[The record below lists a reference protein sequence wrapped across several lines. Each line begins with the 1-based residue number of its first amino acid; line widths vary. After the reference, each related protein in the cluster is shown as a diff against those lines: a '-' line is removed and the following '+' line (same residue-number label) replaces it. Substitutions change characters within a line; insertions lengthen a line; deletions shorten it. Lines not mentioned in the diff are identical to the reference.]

1 MKAQQCS
8 NCSAVVE
15 LEGHVF
21 SSACP
26 FCDSPLVDTELVAA
40 SPPDVVVSF
49 DVDKTQAARLLRG
62 YLEEQWLAPNALRRA
77 AKAESVR
84 PVFVPFFVYNAVCS
98 SEFTCRVGIYWYRTE
113 TYTTT
118 VNGKTVVRTRQV
130 RETDWHPFAGT
141 HARRWYDHLVSASAG
156 VLESEANALEPF
168 DLGRS
173 QPYAYVLTGGVE
185 AEVPT
190 IEREAALK
198 TAEQELQQLAYSA
211 IASGHLPGDVQRGLE
226 TRSSVEIEA
235 VRMAL
240 LPVWVAAFRSGE
252 ITVRLLVNGQ
262 TGEVVGDVP
271 KDKMK
276 VGCLFAAGFGLV
288 ALCALAVVALASL
301 EGL

>member
-1 MKAQQCS
+1 
-8 NCSAVVE
+8 VVE

-21 SSACP
+21 SGACP
-26 FCDSPLVDTELVAA
+26 FCDSPLVDTDLVAA

-49 DVDKTQAARLLRG
+49 DVNKTQAARLLRA
-62 YLEEQWLAPNALRRA
+62 YLEDQWLAPNALRRA

-84 PVFVPFFVYNAVCS
+84 PVFVPFFVYNAVCR
-98 SEFTCRVGIYWYRTE
+98 SEFACRVGIYWYRTE

-130 RETDWHPFAGT
+130 RETEWHAFSGT
-141 HARRWYDHLVSASAG
+141 HAKRWYDHLVSASLG

-173 QPYAYVLTGGVE
+173 QPYAHVLTGGVE

-190 IEREAALK
+190 ISREDALG
-198 TAEQELQQLAYSA
+198 TAEQELRQLANAA
-211 IASGHLPGDVQRGLE
+211 IASGHLPGNKHRNLE
-226 TRSSVEIEA
+226 TRSTVDVEA
-235 VRMAL
+235 VKMAL

-252 ITVRLLVNGQ
+252 LTVRLLVNGQ

-276 VGCLFAAGFGLV
+276 VGCLFAAGFGFV
-288 ALCALAVVALASL
+288 ALCALGFVALASL
-301 EGL
+301 EGM